1 MFARLY
7 EKLATFQGDVI
18 PLQVGDTHLLPP
30 EPGRLD
36 RQVYGDGDRE
46 LYMYGPAAG
55 WAPLV
60 KALTAKVRARNG
72 IEVGDG
78 GLQVTAGATHAL
90 ACAIGALLDP
100 GDELMLLTPHWPLI
114 HGIAKSR
121 SVVPV
126 EVAFS
131 QRLLDEPGLEPAAIL
146 RAAITPRTRAIYVT
160 SPNNPDGLVLDDR
173 ALVAIAEVA
182 AEAGLWILSDEVYEA
197 YAYERPHRSIASLS
211 LAAERTVT
219 VFSFS
224 KSYGQA
230 GLRVG
235 YAVGPRPVMEAVRK
249 MANHSIYNVPH
260 ALQRAAL
267 AALEGGDRFLAAAR
281 DRYARIRDEAIVAL
295 TLPARVP
302 QGATYLFVD
311 LTPAMASGDRD
322 ALCVLERIAGAGVLL
337 APGAPFGMIYA
348 NWARLCF
355 TAVPE
360 PRLLEGIARIN
371 RVVGGR

>member
-1 MFARLY
+1 ML
-7 EKLATFQGDVI
+7 GDVI
-18 PLQVGDTHLLPP
+18 PLQIGDTHLLPP

-36 RQVYGDGDRE
+36 RQRYGADDRE
-46 LYMYGPAAG
+46 LYRYGPAPG
-55 WAPLV
+55 WGPLV
-60 KALTAKVRARNG
+60 TALTAKVRARNR
-72 IEVGDG
+72 IDVADG

-100 GDELMLLTPHWPLI
+100 GDELILLTPHWPLI

-126 EVAFS
+126 EVPFS
-131 QRLLDEPGLEPAAIL
+131 QVLLDDPAADPAAIL
-146 RAAITPRTRAIYVT
+146 REALTPRTRAIYVS
-160 SPNNPDGLVLDDR
+160 SPNNPDGLVLDQR
-173 ALVAIAEVA
+173 TLAAIAAVA
-182 AEAGLWILSDEVYEA
+182 EEAGLWILSDEVYEE
-197 YAYERPHRSIASLS
+197 YAYDRPHVSIATIGA
-211 LAAERTVT
+211 AAERTVT

-230 GLRVG
+230 GLRIG

-249 MANHSIYNVPH
+249 MANHSVYNVPH

-267 AALEGGDRFLAAAR
+267 AALDGGGGFLAEAR
-281 DRYARIRDEAIVAL
+281 RRYAGIRDQAIAAL
-295 TLPARVP
+295 QLPVRSP

-311 LTPAMASGDRD
+311 LSPAMASGDRD

-337 APGAPFGMIYA
+337 APGAPFGLAYA
-348 NWARLCF
+348 RWARLCF

-360 PRLLEGIARIN
+360 ARLLEGIARIN
-371 RVVGGR
+371 RVVGGA